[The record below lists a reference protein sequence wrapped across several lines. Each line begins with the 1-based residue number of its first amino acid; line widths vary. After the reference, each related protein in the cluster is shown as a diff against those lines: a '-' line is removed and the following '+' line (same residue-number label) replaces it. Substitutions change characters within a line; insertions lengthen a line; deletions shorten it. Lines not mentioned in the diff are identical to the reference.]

1 MFWIIS
7 KCGLWEK
14 KCYKLSSSHYFESEL
29 ETSHRHQEVPACR
42 KASDNFREKKSNKMV
57 KNPDDR
63 LWISVFKWIYWLS
76 HPLTFSK
83 EVRCFQ
89 VHFMDIHV
97 SKFVLAK
104 GLHLPSAITL
114 SFSSW
119 KYHYILKIVEFRK
132 LIGKTIYFLSIYIS
146 FSMRFSLNFASIL
159 NE

>member
-1 MFWIIS
+1 MVY
-7 KCGLWEK
+7 GK
-14 KCYKLSSSHYFESEL
+14 KSAINSLLLITLNQSWKPP
-29 ETSHRHQEVPACR
+29 TDIR
-42 KASDNFREKKSNKMV
+42 KYQPVERLVTILEKKSNKMV

-146 FSMRFSLNFASIL
+146 FSMRFLLNFASIL